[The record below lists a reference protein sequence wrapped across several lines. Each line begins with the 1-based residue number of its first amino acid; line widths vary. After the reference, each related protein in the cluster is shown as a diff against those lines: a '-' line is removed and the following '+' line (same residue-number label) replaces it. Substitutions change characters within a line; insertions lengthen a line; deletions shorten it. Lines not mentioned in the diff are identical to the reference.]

1 MVLAIAVHGFQYIF
15 NLPTHVFTTGRVTSG
30 IYEYDKDEY
39 FAVPLING
47 KVKILSILLLVNKD
61 VFQ

>member
-1 MVLAIAVHGFQYIF
+1 MSSIYLFS
-15 NLPTHVFTTGRVTSG
+15 TGRVTSG

-47 KVKILSILLLVNKD
+47 KVKMLSILLYTISWQLD
-61 VFQ
+61 CPTHRLGFWE